1 MKHSGI
7 DFLLV
12 ASFRYSL
19 ACNSCLCG
27 AYSRPAVKK
36 QYDQGHFFLTFPSLP
51 LNCVYLNTQLPIRDP
66 GIEYSLSGLN
76 DITLTHYI
84 ISQL

>member
-7 DFLLV
+7 DSHLV

-19 ACNSCLCG
+19 ACSSCLYG

-36 QYDQGHFFLTFPSLP
+36 QYDQRHFFQTFPSLP

-66 GIEYSLSGLN
+66 GIEYSSSGLS

-84 ISQL
+84 IPRL

>member
-1 MKHSGI
+1 MKHSEI
-7 DFLLV
+7 DSLLV

-19 ACNSCLCG
+19 ACSSCLCG

-36 QYDQGHFFLTFPSLP
+36 QYDQGHFTLTFPSLP

-66 GIEYSLSGLN
+66 GIEYSSSGLS
-76 DITLTHYI
+76 DITLSHFI
-84 ISQL
+84 IPQL